1 MKLFASLGKLWWSI
15 FDGQKLTG
23 PSFRPSSTFSLV
35 LTTAVVHGCGRQPD
49 PAPVENIQDILKETE
64 NAINQIKD
72 EILETAENI
81 KNE

>member
-1 MKLFASLGKLWWSI
+1 MTPQP
-15 FDGQKLTG
+15 D
-23 PSFRPSSTFSLV
+23 RHSSTFSLA

>member
-1 MKLFASLGKLWWSI
+1 MY
-15 FDGQKLTG
+15 DGQKLTG
-23 PSFRPSSTFSLV
+23 PSFRPCLTFSLV

-49 PAPVENIQDILKETE
+49 PAPVESIQDILKETE

>member
-1 MKLFASLGKLWWSI
+1 MVVHLY
-15 FDGQKLTG
+15 DGLNGSFMDRLSALT
-23 PSFRPSSTFSLV
+23 FFLV
-35 LTTAVVHGCGRQPD
+35 LTTAVVQGCGRQPD
-49 PAPVENIQDILKETE
+49 PAPVESIQDILKETE